1 MKRLIVIVLLVVVL
15 FSGVARAWDERE
27 YFAEREQVS
36 IPRKVIMDMKNIP
49 TEVKAVNPTY
59 VQSMVVVYGGLGTIQ
74 HMARRQKIP
83 RKWKKNLWLYW
94 LAKRGGGIG

>member
-1 MKRLIVIVLLVVVL
+1 MKRLMVIVLVIVL

-36 IPRKVIMDMKNIP
+36 ISQQVIMDMKNIP
-49 TEVKAVNPTY
+49 TEVKELNPTY
-59 VQSMVVVYGGLGTIQ
+59 VQSMVVVYGGLGSIQ
-74 HMARRQKIP
+74 HMVRGQKIP
-83 RKWKKNLWLYW
+83 RKWKRHLWLYW